1 VKTFIKHKILIER
14 CAKELTDLKELLTQK
29 PELSERED
37 ILPFFR
43 ERSHL
48 SSFISSYVPNI
59 SNPDRLAFEYDL
71 FGDFTCD
78 LVVGDSTSHN
88 FLFVEFEDAKEH
100 SVFTETAK
108 YTPEWS
114 SRIEHGF
121 SQIIDWF
128 WKLEDQEKSDDYE
141 HRFGAKHATMH
152 GLVVVGRD
160 DSLGPREVARLKW
173 RQDRVVVHSKKVSVV
188 TFDELERDLRQRL
201 SRYSQSV
208 KIDID

>member
-1 VKTFIKHKILIER
+1 VKTFDKHEFSIEK
-14 CAKELTDLKELLTQK
+14 CAMELADLKNLLVRRELG
-29 PELSERED
+29 ERED

-43 ERSHL
+43 KRIHL
-48 SSFISSYVPNI
+48 SLFLSSYAQNL
-59 SNPDRLAFEYDL
+59 NPDLLAFEYDL

-88 FLFVEFEDAKEH
+88 FLFVEFEDAKKH
-100 SVFTETAK
+100 SVFTETGK

-121 SQIIDWF
+121 SQVIDWF

-141 HRFGAKHATMH
+141 HRFGSRHATTH

-160 DSLGPREVARLKW
+160 DGMAPREVARLKW
-173 RQDRVVVHSKKVSVV
+173 RQDRVVVHSKKISVV
-188 TFDELERDLRQRL
+188 IFDGLERDLRYRL
-201 SRYSQSV
+201 SLYSQSA